1 MGGAYSKINRD
12 DVIKLYNEKN
22 GNILDILLCLVDDK
36 NKKIDL
42 LSVFDDLYYL
52 LLEMHDFQKIK
63 ELFQNVTELIC
74 NDVQKNGLKY

>member
-22 GNILDILLCLVDDK
+22 GNILDITIFLVDDK